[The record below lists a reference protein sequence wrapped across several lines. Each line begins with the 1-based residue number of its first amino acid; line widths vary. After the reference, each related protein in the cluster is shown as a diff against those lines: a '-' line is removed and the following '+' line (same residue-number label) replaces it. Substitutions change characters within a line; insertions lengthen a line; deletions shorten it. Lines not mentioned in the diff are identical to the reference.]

1 MFRFGLSALFCMIL
15 VGCSEKE
22 PLVRSAL
29 EAGERRWETK
39 GRSDYKLHIEISG
52 DKIESGKFVAEIKNK
67 KLNSVTR
74 NGKTLTKPDNFYTIE
89 GLFKFLHD
97 EIDLGRSPAR
107 YFNAPA
113 DSKVHQF
120 MLLDKE
126 LGYPKRYVRSIFGT
140 EHNISL
146 EIDLR

>member
-1 MFRFGLSALFCMIL
+1 MSRLLLTIIFCLGLSN
-15 VGCSEKE
+15 CSQKE

-29 EAGERRWETK
+29 EAGEQLWERQ
-39 GRSDYKLHIEISG
+39 GRSDYRLHIEISG

-67 KLNSVTR
+67 KLSSVTR